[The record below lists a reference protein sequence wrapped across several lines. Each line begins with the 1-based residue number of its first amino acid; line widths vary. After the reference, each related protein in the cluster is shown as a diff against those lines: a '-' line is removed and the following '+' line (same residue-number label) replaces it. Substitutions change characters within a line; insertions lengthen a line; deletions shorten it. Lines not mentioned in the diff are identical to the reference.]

1 MDVRGVLVGEGEDAG
16 EMVSIKLFSS
26 VKEGLRIAELT

>member
-1 MDVRGVLVGEGEDAG
+1 MDVRGVLMGGGEDAG

-26 VKEGLRIAELT
+26 VKESLTRS